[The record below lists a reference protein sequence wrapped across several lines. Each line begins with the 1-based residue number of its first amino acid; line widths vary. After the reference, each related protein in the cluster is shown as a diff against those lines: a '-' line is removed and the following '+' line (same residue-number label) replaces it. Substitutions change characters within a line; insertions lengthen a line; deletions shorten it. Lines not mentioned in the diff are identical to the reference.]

1 MIVLPDVN
9 VLVYAFREGA
19 EWHQGYRGWLDQ
31 LLDSTDELLLVDS
44 VLVSVVR
51 IVTNPRIAD
60 PVAPAELAM
69 DYVEA
74 LRNAPNARAAQPS
87 SATWKALRGF
97 VDNDRMLRANLV
109 PDAYL
114 AAVAASHR
122 ASIATA
128 DRGFTRFPGLRWFDP
143 ATDG

>member
-19 EWHQGYRGWLDQ
+19 EHHHTYRSWLDDT
-31 LLDSTDELLLVDS
+31 LNGDDDLLLVDS

-60 PVAPAELAM
+60 PPADPGAAL
-69 DYVEA
+69 DFVDA
-74 LRNAPNARAAQPS
+74 LRTAARARAVQS
-87 SATWKALRGF
+87 SEVVWTTLRRF
-97 VDNDRMLRANLV
+97 VAADRMIRANLL

-122 ASIATA
+122 ASVATA
-128 DRGFTRFPGLRWFDP
+128 DRGFARYGVRWFDP
-143 ATDG
+143 ARI